1 MEEVPTK
8 SKRCLFILYKFLGTN
23 PTCYLVSI
31 SVGLPIRI
39 ISCSY
44 AIWAS
49 TVPPHGQGVI
59 DQLLLKPD
67 KHFDKLVRFSYF
79 YYMYTGKCCLN
90 LTFFCFSYFYYMY
103 TGQEPEGPGPSMQT
117 RARRWN
123 VETFIASFWVD
134 PCFDKLNWYDNWKCR
149 LKVGGCGIFT

>member
-8 SKRCLFILYKFLGTN
+8 SKRCLFILYNFLGTN

-67 KHFDKLVRFSYF
+67 KHFDKLVYFSYF
-79 YYMYTGKCCLN
+79 YYMYNQMLLKPDK
-90 LTFFCFSYFYYMY
+90 FFDKLVCFSYFYYMY

-117 RARRWN
+117 RARR
-123 VETFIASFWVD
+123 
-134 PCFDKLNWYDNWKCR
+134 
-149 LKVGGCGIFT
+149 